1 MANVLVVDDMVTM
14 RRIVT
19 AIIKG
24 EGHAVSEAS
33 NGGEAV
39 EMLRSNKFDL
49 VISDWN
55 MPKVTGG
62 DMVRMIRSDPA
73 LKDTPVVM
81 VTAEAERSRIVELA
95 QIGVNGYIIKP
106 FKPDTLVKVVS
117 KILEK

>member
-1 MANVLVVDDMVTM
+1 MGHVLVVDDMVVM
-14 RRIVT
+14 RRIVA
-19 AIIKG
+19 AIVKG
-24 EGHAVSEAS
+24 EGHTVAEAC

-62 DMVRMIRSDPA
+62 DMVRAIRSDPA

-81 VTAEAERSRIVELA
+81 VTAEAERSRIMELA
-95 QIGVNGYIIKP
+95 QIGVNGYIVKP
-106 FKPDTLVKVVS
+106 FKPETLVKVLKKVL
-117 KILEK
+117 K